1 MENVLERLYEIEASA
16 TAILEQTDVRKKELA
31 IQMQKRIEEFEAQL
45 AEKTAETIARQR
57 QELHEKIQ
65 EDLNNEQKRMD
76 AQVNHLKKTYQ
87 ERHTEIAKAILQE
100 IIQE

>member
-16 TAILEQTDVRKKELA
+16 TAILERTDVQKKELA
-31 IQMQKRIEEFEAQL
+31 EQMQKKKAEFDEHL
-45 AEKTAETIARQR
+45 AEQTAKTIARQR

-65 EDLNNEQKRMD
+65 EDLNNEQQRMD

-87 ERHTEIAKAILQE
+87 ERHTAIAQAILRE